1 MHRVW
6 VLERADQFFH
16 AWLENGESRH
26 PGCGLWIRYHIYESS
41 ESLFVPFPY
50 SD

>member
-26 PGCGLWIRYHIYESS
+26 PGCGLWIRYHIYESFFFLIRIS
-41 ESLFVPFPY
+41 YL
-50 SD
+50 